1 MKLLAS
7 CTLAIQA
14 GLAFG
19 FVPTAPVALSR
30 TVRPRSDS
38 TFTRIQADESNDDRS
53 IGAPVSPGGFNS
65 AGEAGIEIRG
75 FSLAKACLAAG
86 LLLTIASF
94 GEYFLSD
101 GGGAGLGSL
110 GFIYGIPVTLIGCA
124 LQYAELGPAGV
135 KSSPALEALF
145 ESKATETMTK
155 IVSDTTR
162 HRYGDEAHLDTTVK
176 ALGLVLPQKAY
187 PQLQYLEYGAEEGGE
202 LSMTCVFQSLDTPYR
217 MWEEPERIA
226 KYDVFFGPGVWCDVV
241 KVNSEEK
248 LVGVKIT
255 TGSRPAAK
263 AASEPAPAEASA

>member
-7 CTLAIQA
+7 CTLALNA
-14 GLAFG
+14 WLALG
-19 FVPTAPVALSR
+19 FSPLAPRSLAR
-30 TVRPRSDS
+30 PVRPRTADS
-38 TFTRIQADESNDDRS
+38 SFTRLKAQEADDRS

-75 FSLAKACLAAG
+75 FSLAKACLGVG
-86 LLLTIASF
+86 LSLTIASF
-94 GEYFLSD
+94 AEYFLND

-124 LQYAELGPAGV
+124 LQYAELEPAGV

-145 ESKATETMTK
+145 EAKATETMKK
-155 IVSDTTR
+155 IVQDTTR

-187 PQLQYLEYGAEEGGE
+187 PQLQYLEYGNEGGE
-202 LSMTCVFQSLDTPYR
+202 FSMTCVFQSLDTPYR
-217 MWEEPERIA
+217 MWAEEDRIN
-226 KYDVFFGPGVWCDVV
+226 KYDVFFGPGVWCDCV

-248 LVGVKIT
+248 LVGIKIT
-255 TGSRPAAK
+255 TGSRPTAAK
-263 AASEPAPAEASA
+263 VSEEATA